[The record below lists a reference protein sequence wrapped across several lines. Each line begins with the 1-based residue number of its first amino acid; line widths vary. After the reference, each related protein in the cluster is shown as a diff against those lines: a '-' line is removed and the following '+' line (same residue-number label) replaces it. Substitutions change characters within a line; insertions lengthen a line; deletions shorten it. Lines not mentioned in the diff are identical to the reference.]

1 MNTVVL
7 NADDIRSM
15 IGGRFEFMCW
25 RAYDVVANK
34 IGTEDFHSMCWN
46 KSICQYMGVLLGRM
60 LDCPANLIVDPIKE
74 CAFGDCIV
82 DSHIKQLWDEYCDSG
97 PSFVVSRRTL
107 LNELLKFVEPHD
119 TLTLRLDADDA

>member
-15 IGGRFEFMCW
+15 IGDRSEYMCW

-34 IGTEDFHSMCWN
+34 IGTEDFIEINWTEC
-46 KSICQYMGVLLGRM
+46 ICQYMGVLLGRM
-60 LDCPANLIVDPIKE
+60 LDCPANLIVNSEKGY
-74 CAFGDCIV
+74 AFGDCIV

-119 TLTLRLDADDA
+119 TLTLRIARDA